1 MNLQVCDECPNI
13 KFVNEE
19 HHLEVEVEQ
28 GMTDGMETK
37 FVAEGEPHVDGEPG
51 DLILKIQARLW
62 DFDTLE
68 AWLIFVHKF
77 MSVPGLMCLHTGW
90 PLKPCF
96 TILFFH
102 QTIVYVMFA

>member
-1 MNLQVCDECPNI
+1 MLCHFQVCDECPNI

-51 DLILKIQARLW
+51 DLILRIQARLHRLRHSTT
-62 DFDTLE
+62 F
-68 AWLIFVHKF
+68 IFAQKYY
-77 MSVPGLMCLHTGW
+77 ML
-90 PLKPCF
+90 LKN
-96 TILFFH
+96 
-102 QTIVYVMFA
+102 

>member
-51 DLILKIQARLW
+51 DLLLRIQAWLPDGSRLH
-62 DFDTLE
+62 
-68 AWLIFVHKF
+68 LITKGCNAFV
-77 MSVPGLMCLHTGW
+77 LCLIATPWSIKSCCSLILLHQS
-90 PLKPCF
+90 
-96 TILFFH
+96 ILFMVVP
-102 QTIVYVMFA
+102 IGW

>member
-51 DLILKIQARLW
+51 DLILRIQARLH
-62 DFDTLE
+62 FKISLTLHITC
-68 AWLIFVHKF
+68 LI
-77 MSVPGLMCLHTGW
+77 SR
-90 PLKPCF
+90 
-96 TILFFH
+96 
-102 QTIVYVMFA
+102 FARV